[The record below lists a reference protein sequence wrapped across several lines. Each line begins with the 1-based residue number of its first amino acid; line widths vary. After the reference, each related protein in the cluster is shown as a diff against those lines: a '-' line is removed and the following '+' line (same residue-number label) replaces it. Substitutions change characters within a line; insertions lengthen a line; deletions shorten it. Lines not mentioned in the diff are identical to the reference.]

1 MKKSYLT
8 LILCLFLIS
17 AFSQNKNLKIVEDY
31 IENFNKK
38 DSIAT
43 INMLHKNFMEYWQST
58 SVINKNKKEY
68 AQYYSWANIMQE
80 NEEIE
85 IVSTKGNTVVV
96 NSTYY
101 SDLDKLLGKLP
112 YKCKKTFVISKGK
125 IIKIINDKNK
135 RYDYYQNK
143 RKSAFINFKNWLNK
157 THGLK
162 RQDFKLNHK
171 YAKKMKKI
179 ILDYI
184 SENEIAEM

>member
-68 AQYYSWANIMQE
+68 AHYYSWANIMQE

-125 IIKIINDKNK
+125 IIKIINDKNN

-143 RKSAFINFKNWLNK
+143 RKSAFINFKNWLHK

-162 RQDFKLNHK
+162 RQDFKINHRD
-171 YAKKMKKI
+171 AKKMKKI

>member
-68 AQYYSWANIMQE
+68 AHYYSWANIMQE

>member
-68 AQYYSWANIMQE
+68 AHYYSWANIMQE

-125 IIKIINDKNK
+125 IIKIINDKNN